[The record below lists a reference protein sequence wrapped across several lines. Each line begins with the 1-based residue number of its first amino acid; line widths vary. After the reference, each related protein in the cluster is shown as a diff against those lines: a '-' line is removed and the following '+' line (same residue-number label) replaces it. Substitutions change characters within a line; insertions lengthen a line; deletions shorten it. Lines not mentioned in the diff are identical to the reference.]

1 MEYLNTIKERRI
13 PINSTIL
20 QALKKMDAVNKKMLL
35 VFDTD
40 KFIGILSIGD
50 IQKAIITNISLETCI
65 SKIMRKDF
73 VYAKISDEKDTI
85 FQLMQKLRIECM
97 PVLNENNEL
106 ISIYLW
112 DDVFVT
118 KKRNEGIQ
126 LNLPVIIMAGGQ
138 GTRLKP
144 LTTILPKPLIPIGE
158 KTIIEQIMDKFCDV
172 GCNTFY
178 LSVNYKAEMIKYYF
192 STLQNMP
199 YNISYFQEDKPL
211 GTIGSLSLLKGKL
224 NSTFFVSNCDILV
237 DQDIKAI
244 LDFHRDNKNEI
255 TIVAALK
262 HYPIPYGI
270 METNEDGSLK
280 SISEKPELTFKIN
293 TGLYILEPHLLNE
306 IPEDKFYD
314 ITDQIMDIMKR
325 KGKIGVFPVS
335 EKSWVDIGS
344 FADYFK
350 TIQL

>member
-1 MEYLNTIKERRI
+1 
-13 PINSTIL
+13 
-20 QALKKMDAVNKKMLL
+20 MDAVNKKMLL

-172 GCNTFY
+172 G
-178 LSVNYKAEMIKYYF
+178 
-192 STLQNMP
+192 
-199 YNISYFQEDKPL
+199 EDC
-211 GTIGSLSLLKGKL
+211 GRGQ
-224 NSTFFVSNCDILV
+224 VEV
-237 DQDIKAI
+237 DLRGA
-244 LDFHRDNKNEI
+244 
-255 TIVAALK
+255 
-262 HYPIPYGI
+262 G
-270 METNEDGSLK
+270 
-280 SISEKPELTFKIN
+280 
-293 TGLYILEPHLLNE
+293 
-306 IPEDKFYD
+306 
-314 ITDQIMDIMKR
+314 
-325 KGKIGVFPVS
+325 
-335 EKSWVDIGS
+335 
-344 FADYFK
+344 
-350 TIQL
+350 